1 MYFGMKKQIVKV
13 GKRGQ
18 VTIPAEV
25 RRERGFKEGSYVEI
39 SEVGGVLTLRK
50 LETKPGV
57 LDLFKEV
64 GEALRREGIT
74 KEMALELSDEIKRE
88 VTS

>member
-1 MYFGMKKQIVKV
+1 MKKKILRV

-25 RRERGFKEGSYVEI
+25 RKEKGFEEGSYIQI

-50 LETKPGV
+50 VETKPDV

-64 GEALRREGIT
+64 GEALQKEGIT
-74 KEMALELSDEIKRE
+74 REKALELSDEIKRE
-88 VTS
+88 VTE

>member
-1 MYFGMKKQIVKV
+1 MKKQILRV

-25 RRERGFKEGSYVEI
+25 RRERGFEEGSYVEI

-50 LETKPGV
+50 VETKPDV

-64 GEALRREGIT
+64 GEALKKEGIT
-74 KEMALELSDEIKRE
+74 REKALELSDEIKRE
-88 VTS
+88 VTE